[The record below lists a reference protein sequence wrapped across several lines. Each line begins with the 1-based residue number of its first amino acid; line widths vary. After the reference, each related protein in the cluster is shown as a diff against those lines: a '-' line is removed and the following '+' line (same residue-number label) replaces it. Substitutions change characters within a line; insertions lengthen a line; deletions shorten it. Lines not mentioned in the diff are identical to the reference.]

1 MPQNCKSPYVGV
13 GLRTHQEGQATAADM
28 SGVLAC
34 LRGWHPALARAEL
47 AALLPLAIL
56 TSTASPRWV
65 RVDASTEEAQQ
76 AALDVAS
83 GLQAFL
89 HRGEIHEW
97 DGSPTPLMKAVES
110 YLDEYPV
117 EGTVKV
123 EAWRQERRIPGVST
137 SLLAGE
143 IGGLMAQR
151 GWPVDL
157 KTPDHVLGLV
167 ADGPSCSIAF
177 GWMKGLGPVPFEHR
191 ARQATQRPFFK
202 PVSLDPKLARLVV
215 NMAGGPLESG
225 PIVDPMTGTGGFV
238 IEGSLSGR
246 PCIGL
251 DINSEMVAGASANL
265 SWAHGGEVPATSS
278 VRRGDATNL
287 LQALPEEWPGTV
299 AGFVLDPPYGRNS
312 HGTMDAMALLEKT
325 LRSAHE
331 VSKPSGRFV
340 LILPIEP
347 MGERMDEPV
356 ALDEPIQL
364 LNGEWS
370 DLLETVTNQ
379 GWNPCEAFVER
390 VHRSLSRL
398 ILLAECVPQ
407 D

>member
-1 MPQNCKSPYVGV
+1 MLSNGKSPYVGV
-13 GLRTHQEGQATAADM
+13 GLRTHQEGQATALSM

-47 AALLPLAIL
+47 AALLPDATL

-65 RVDASTEEAQQ
+65 RVDDSTDEAQH

-89 HRGEIHEW
+89 HRGGIHEW
-97 DGSPTPLMKAVES
+97 SGASQGLMEAVEA
-110 YLDEYPV
+110 YLDEHPV
-117 EGTVKV
+117 QGTVKV
-123 EAWRQERRIPGVST
+123 EAWRQDQRIPGVST

-143 IGGLMAQR
+143 IGGLMVHR

-157 KTPDHVLGLV
+157 TSPSHVLALV
-167 ADGPSCSIAF
+167 ADGPTSSLAF
-177 GWMKGLGPVPFEHR
+177 GWMKGQGPVPFEHR

-215 NMAGGPLESG
+215 NMAGGPPGSG
-225 PIVDPMTGTGGFV
+225 PVVDPMTGTGGFV
-238 IEGSLSGR
+238 IEASLSGR

-265 SWAHGGEVPATSS
+265 SWAHGGEAPATSS

-287 LQALPEEWPGTV
+287 LQALPEHWFGTV

-312 HGTMDAMALLEKT
+312 HGTMGSLALLEKT

-331 VSKPSGRFV
+331 VSKAGGKFV

-347 MGERMDEPV
+347 LGERITESVELNEPV
-356 ALDEPIQL
+356 QL
-364 LNGEWS
+364 LHGEWS
-370 DLLETVTNQ
+370 NLLAAITNQ

-398 ILLAECVPQ
+398 ILLAEYVPQ
-407 D
+407 G